1 MLAFFMFLL
10 LTHFVPVQ
18 SEYLRLPVVMNSAIF
33 GGDIATNDGFNS
45 VLQQYRYI
53 QIDCDSLQ
61 NAFAAKYCSLSV
73 WMTVPI
79 RHIFKMKNNKKSLLS
94 QTSRTM
100 QHVFV
105 CTW

>member
-18 SEYLRLPVVMNSAIF
+18 SEYLRLPVVMNSDI

-53 QIDCDSLQ
+53 QIDCNILQ
-61 NAFAAKYCSLSV
+61 QCFCCK
-73 WMTVPI
+73 I
-79 RHIFKMKNNKKSLLS
+79 S
-94 QTSRTM
+94 QSICM
-100 QHVFV
+100 DD
-105 CTW
+105 CTNTTHF